1 MTTTHVAVDLMHLT
15 GQRGGTETYARELYR
30 AMPAVAPDLRFTAL
44 VNAGTDLPLD
54 WFPGDVRRIPVSG
67 RNRIAWAVAES
78 VVVGPVARR
87 LGADVLHSPAN
98 FGPAVRVLPTVLTVH
113 DLLSFR
119 LPDLAG
125 PLGRPVGALS
135 RRAARAATRVVTDSQ
150 ASAADIAEFVGLG
163 PDRVDVVPLAAGRPA
178 PLGPDDRLPAAVPD
192 TGRPL
197 VLSTGNR
204 LPHKDFPTL
213 LRAWAELPA
222 GGRPLL
228 VVTGSQGDD
237 PLRPLV
243 AELGLEDDVVLL
255 GWVARGELE
264 ALFARA
270 DLYVCPSLFEG
281 FGLPVL
287 EAMQRGCPVLAS
299 DIPVLREVGGEA
311 ARYVTPRDAGAFAAA
326 VQGLLADPAQ
336 REGLAAAGRERAG
349 RFSWET
355 AARRTA
361 ESLRRA
367 AGVVRTEDV
376 RESAP

>member
-15 GQRGGTETYARELYR
+15 GQRGGTETYAHELYR

-44 VNAGTDLPLD
+44 VNAGTELPLD
-54 WFPGDVRRIPVSG
+54 WFPGEVRRIPMSG
-67 RNRIAWAVAES
+67 RNRVVWAVAES
-78 VVVGPVARR
+78 LVVGPVGRR

-98 FGPAVRVLPTVLTVH
+98 FGPVFQALPTVLTVH

-119 LPDLAG
+119 LPDVAG
-125 PLGRPVGALS
+125 PIGRPVGVLC
-135 RRAARAATRVVTDSQ
+135 RRAARAASRVLTDSQ
-150 ASAADIAEFVGLG
+150 ASAADISEFIGIG
-163 PDRVDVVPLAAGRPA
+163 PERVDVVPLAAGRPA
-178 PLGPDDRLPAAVPD
+178 PPDPADRLPAAVPD

-213 LRAWAELPA
+213 LRAWSQVPA
-222 GGRPLL
+222 DGRPLL

-243 AELGLEDDVVLL
+243 TELGLENDVVLL
-255 GWVARGELE
+255 GWVTRGELE

-287 EAMQRGCPVLAS
+287 EAMQRGCPVVAS
-299 DIPVLREVGGEA
+299 DIPVLREVGGDA
-311 ARYVTPRDAGAFAAA
+311 ARYVAPGDPRTFAAA
-326 VQGLLADPAQ
+326 VQELIASPGQ
-336 REGLAAAGRERAG
+336 RAALSAAGRARAG

-355 AARRTA
+355 TARLTAA
-361 ESLRRA
+361 SLRRA
-367 AGVVRTEDV
+367 VDGARSSGARTTA
-376 RESAP
+376 S